1 MKKFVQFKN
10 LKTGEVKSVKVGWCW
25 TLFLFGGVLGIP
37 LFLRGLKMW
46 GSIMLAL
53 WVIVNVGTS
62 IMPASAAELTG
73 SFVGLAVLGL
83 LILFGMKGNEMTAK
97 NYLEND
103 WEFAEPDSE
112 LVSMAKQTWGLSI

>member
-1 MKKFVQFKN
+1 
-10 LKTGEVKSVKVGWCW
+10 
-25 TLFLFGGVLGIP
+25 
-37 LFLRGLKMW
+37 MW